1 MQKVRTRIDADAMRR
16 VQSIAEAVSLRPA
29 LVLDAIIQI
38 GLREAESRNRYTIT
52 GAGLVI
58 TESMGE
64 GANNANGQ
72 RQTKPRARR
81 AEKTHLTAATTTTQP
96 PVSKLRASE
105 PQPQVQTTNKQS
117 HITETTSKTQPQVR
131 TLQSQQPLSRDQ
143 IPPDVYEDLSDYE
156 KDCLKYEAFVLDPG
170 EGVKLREDPPL
181 DCDGNRATADSWKMV
196 MNTFVNGDDP
206 DFFDRFKW

>member
-1 MQKVRTRIDADAMRR
+1 MAEGRR
-16 VQSIAEAVSLRPA
+16 LRQTV
-29 LVLDAIIQI
+29 VLDAILQV
-38 GLREAESRNRYTIT
+38 GLNELRSGRYQLLDSGLLISEPTPAHNESKSPRKRRPTP
-52 GAGLVI
+52 
-58 TESMGE
+58 
-64 GANNANGQ
+64 
-72 RQTKPRARR
+72 RKPRA
-81 AEKTHLTAATTTTQP
+81 EKASLTAATTTTQP

-131 TLQSQQPLSRDQ
+131 TPQSQQPLSRDQ